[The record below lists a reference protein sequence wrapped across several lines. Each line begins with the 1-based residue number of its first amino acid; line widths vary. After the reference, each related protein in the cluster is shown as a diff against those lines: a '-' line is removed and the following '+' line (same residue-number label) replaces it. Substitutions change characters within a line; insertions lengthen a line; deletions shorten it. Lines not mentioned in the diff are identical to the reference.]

1 MCFLEAAEGF
11 RVVLSA
17 HTRKAAPTL
26 CVQFS
31 KAIEALQ
38 CKKSRA
44 LSSIASEGPLA
55 HKTSVH
61 AEELEKYHGIS
72 CAAGT
77 YL

>member
-1 MCFLEAAEGF
+1 M
-11 RVVLSA
+11 LSA

-55 HKTSVH
+55 HKTSETSVH